1 MYYILIT
8 TDSYNIFGTKVSAYE
23 VCKSRLKNNYWPLYK
38 STDNL
43 EKIKKKDKFV
53 IYVGGR
59 CEYRQHFISSFECVS
74 IINKNFKKVDKKY
87 LELANSPPTKEILF
101 KENKSTKILGIMDV
115 IDQLDHTKNRKKKW
129 GSLMMG
135 GCRIISLNDYKLITS
150 KLK

>member
-8 TDSYNIFGTKVSAYE
+8 TDSYNNFGTKVSAYE

-38 STDNL
+38 GTKNL
-43 EKIKKKDKFV
+43 EKIKIKDKFV
-53 IYVGGR
+53 VYLGGHS
-59 CEYRQHFISSFECVS
+59 EYRQHFISSFECISLVD
-74 IINKNFKKVDKKY
+74 KNFKKVDEKY
-87 LELANSPPTKEILF
+87 LELTNSPPTKEIFF
-101 KENKSTKILGIMDV
+101 KENKSTKTLDIMDV

-135 GCRIISLNDYKLITS
+135 GCKSISYNDYKLITS